1 MTLQSFRRSYQIA
14 PILLVNGIAANA
26 PNKGQMTILALTEGN
41 EQANY
46 ADVNDY
52 FAQFEPLP
60 GGTLVDFSPAE
71 YPFASL
77 NMAANAMLQQALKIS
92 LKMLCPARTGQNNYD
107 SIQSKITLIQQQLT
121 AHILAGGT
129 FTVATPATI
138 YDNCLLTTVRDISNA
153 GDKKVQGVFQWDFIK
168 PLITPQQAEAAYNN
182 LYAKMQSGLPVPNP
196 PTNSGPSAAI
206 GNATANQPTPSGPA
220 SATGPN

>member
-1 MTLQSFRRSYQIA
+1 MTLQSFRSAYQLA
-14 PILLVNGIAANA
+14 PILLVGGIASKAV
-26 PNKGQMTILALTEGN
+26 GGSMTILALTEG
-41 EQANY
+41 QDGASY
-46 ADVNDY
+46 ADLNDY
-52 FAQFEPLP
+52 FCHFEPLP
-60 GGTLVDFSPAE
+60 GATLVDFSPAE

-77 NMAANAMLQQALKIS
+77 NMAANAMLQQALHIS
-92 LKMLCPARTGQNNYD
+92 LKMLCPARTGANNYD
-107 SIQSKITLIQQQLT
+107 SIQAKITRIQQQLT

-153 GDKKVQGVFQWDFIK
+153 GDKKVQGVFQWDFVK
-168 PLITPQQAEAAYNN
+168 PLITQQQADAAYNN
-182 LYAKMQSGLPVPNP
+182 LYAKLQGGLPVPNP

-206 GNATANQPTPSGPA
+206 GNATTNQPASTGPT